1 MKTALHRVR
10 ARFQSTC
17 IPVVRCLI
25 FVVLLDPSQY
35 TLLRW
40 QAIKKSKHS
49 RLVPWLSRDDVEPGL
64 CDCPKF
70 VPWHRGPAEYN
81 PTTTNL
87 LLPSHFEGVWG
98 IPPAAGGKQ
107 ELSNSHY
114 KPLGLSPKKASGFPW
129 SLEAWL
135 GFIFIFGGPLVEGC
149 PLGASNRFIFTVL
162 FLFLAPLNT
171 CMSKVARA
179 EWSS

>member
-1 MKTALHRVR
+1 MPINTAN
-10 ARFQSTC
+10 AT
-17 IPVVRCLI
+17 
-25 FVVLLDPSQY
+25 
-35 TLLRW
+35 
-40 QAIKKSKHS
+40 
-49 RLVPWLSRDDVEPGL
+49 WLSGDDVEPRL

-81 PTTTNL
+81 LTTTNL

-107 ELSNSHY
+107 NLNNSHY

-135 GFIFIFGGPLVEGC
+135 GFIL
-149 PLGASNRFIFTVL
+149 NDFTE
-162 FLFLAPLNT
+162 N
-171 CMSKVARA
+171 
-179 EWSS
+179 

>member
-1 MKTALHRVR
+1 M
-10 ARFQSTC
+10 
-17 IPVVRCLI
+17 
-25 FVVLLDPSQY
+25 
-35 TLLRW
+35 
-40 QAIKKSKHS
+40 S
-49 RLVPWLSRDDVEPGL
+49 RLVISPHLLPDANKYGQCYLPRLSGDDVEPRL

-81 PTTTNL
+81 LTTTNL

-107 ELSNSHY
+107 DLSNSHY

-135 GFIFIFGGPLVEGC
+135 GFIFLIDGRLYW
-149 PLGASNRFIFTVL
+149 
-162 FLFLAPLNT
+162 LA
-171 CMSKVARA
+171 
-179 EWSS
+179 

>member
-10 ARFQSTC
+10 PRFQSTC
-17 IPVVRCLI
+17 IPVVRCSI

-107 ELSNSHY
+107 NLNNSHY

-135 GFIFIFGGPLVEGC
+135 GFIFVFSKKDVYQQEGEDGTKD
-149 PLGASNRFIFTVL
+149 LQQLSNWPARL
-162 FLFLAPLNT
+162 
-171 CMSKVARA
+171 ARA
-179 EWSS
+179 RDGRWR

>member
-1 MKTALHRVR
+1 MPINTAN
-10 ARFQSTC
+10 AT
-17 IPVVRCLI
+17 
-25 FVVLLDPSQY
+25 
-35 TLLRW
+35 
-40 QAIKKSKHS
+40 
-49 RLVPWLSRDDVEPGL
+49 WLSGDDVEPRL

-81 PTTTNL
+81 LTTTNL

-135 GFIFIFGGPLVEGC
+135 GFIFRIDGGLYFDTA
-149 PLGASNRFIFTVL
+149 LR
-162 FLFLAPLNT
+162 
-171 CMSKVARA
+171 KARVGNA
-179 EWSS
+179 V

>member
-1 MKTALHRVR
+1 MPINTAN
-10 ARFQSTC
+10 AT
-17 IPVVRCLI
+17 
-25 FVVLLDPSQY
+25 
-35 TLLRW
+35 
-40 QAIKKSKHS
+40 
-49 RLVPWLSRDDVEPGL
+49 WLSGDDVEPRL

-81 PTTTNL
+81 LTTTNL

-135 GFIFIFGGPLVEGC
+135 GFI
-149 PLGASNRFIFTVL
+149 L
-162 FLFLAPLNT
+162 FLLYIAFSLS
-171 CMSKVARA
+171 MQG
-179 EWSS
+179 

>member
-49 RLVPWLSRDDVEPGL
+49 RLVPWLSGDDVEPGL

-135 GFIFIFGGPLVEGC
+135 GFIFAWLRNEVPTVIMVDAP
-149 PLGASNRFIFTVL
+149 SNRGMRGCRRNADNGTL
-162 FLFLAPLNT
+162 
-171 CMSKVARA
+171 SR
-179 EWSS
+179 